1 MHQKKKKL
9 SKISGIWG
17 GGVVE
22 LKPIDRVIAL
32 KAQGPSLL
40 QEKQTKKLQQRL
52 TKCIKIFQRQQKK
65 INNKN
70 FKLS

>member
-1 MHQKKKKL
+1 M
-9 SKISGIWG
+9 
-17 GGVVE
+17 E

-32 KAQGPSLL
+32 KAQGPSLP